1 MMASRASEAKKPVSD
16 RTHESKTRPCLM
28 CGTRFTSSHYGER
41 VCSNCKTTAAWRE
54 GAGAA

>member
-1 MMASRASEAKKPVSD
+1 MASRASEAKKPVSD

-54 GAGAA
+54 GAGAS